1 MIKKFKSRYGDE
13 RILTLLEDGSYKVEG
28 RTLYTRHG
36 DGLFDFE
43 GGPCYMV
50 GDRLLDVD
58 DEVIIESL
66 QVDQSVDKEDYA
78 AVIIKT
84 RNAKRGK
91 SKIRWW
97 KLNKKIF

>member
-1 MIKKFKSRYGDE
+1 MVKKFKSRYGDE

-66 QVDQSVDKEDYA
+66 TIDQNVDKEDYA

-91 SKIRWW
+91 SKIS
-97 KLNKKIF
+97 

>member
-1 MIKKFKSRYGDE
+1 MVKKFKSRYGDE
-13 RILTLLEDGSYKVEG
+13 RILTLLEDGSYRVEG

-43 GGPCYMV
+43 GGPCFMV
-50 GDRLLDVD
+50 GDRLLNVD

-66 QVDQSVDKEDYA
+66 KIDESVVDSDYA

-84 RNAKRGK
+84 RKAKRGK
-91 SKIRWW
+91 AR
-97 KLNKKIF
+97 F

>member
-1 MIKKFKSRYGDE
+1 MVKKFKSRYGDE
-13 RILTLLEDGSYKVEG
+13 RILTLLEDGSYKIEG

-43 GGPCYMV
+43 GGPCLMV
-50 GDRLLDVD
+50 GDRLLDVN

-66 QVDQSVDKEDYA
+66 KIDESVVDKDYA

-84 RNAKRGK
+84 RKAKRGK
-91 SKIRWW
+91 SK
-97 KLNKKIF
+97 F

>member
-1 MIKKFKSRYGDE
+1 MVKKFKSRYGDE

-50 GDRLLDVD
+50 GDRLLNVD

-66 QVDQSVDKEDYA
+66 KIDDSVVDNDYA

-84 RNAKRGK
+84 RKAKRGK
-91 SKIRWW
+91 SH
-97 KLNKKIF
+97 F

>member
-1 MIKKFKSRYGDE
+1 MVKKFNSRYGDE
-13 RILTLLEDGSYKVEG
+13 RIITLLEDGSYKVEG
-28 RTLYTRHG
+28 RTRYTRYG

-66 QVDQSVDKEDYA
+66 KIDQSVDKEDYA
-78 AVIIKT
+78 AVIIFT
-84 RNAKRGK
+84 RKVKRGK
-91 SKIRWW
+91 SK
-97 KLNKKIF
+97 F